1 MEGLTVPQPQ
11 SLSFHGR
18 GAEYFRIWIVN
29 LVLTVLTLGIY
40 SAWAKVRTKRYF
52 LGNTRLGEDGFDYHA
67 TPMMLLKGR
76 LIALAL
82 AVLYLVLSNVAPVA
96 SMVMVG
102 LLMLVAPWIIWRS
115 HRFNALMTS
124 FRNVRFDFDGTL
136 REAYEIFL
144 WLPFLPLAV
153 GLVVAV
159 VMYFG
164 LGADPKML
172 LGPVVGLSIL
182 FSYLLTPHVHR
193 RANGYLLDN
202 LRFGDGA
209 FSAELS
215 SRPYY
220 GAYIKAFLGFL
231 LAGVL
236 VAVLVGV
243 VGGYQAA
250 AMRATGDKM
259 AVDPMQVAAMVV
271 AMYLVFIVL
280 GLWFKSYLEA
290 RLRNY
295 ALSRTRLDEVAELH
309 SDLRAGRLF
318 RIQLSNLLLLLFTL
332 GLAWPW
338 AVTRLYRYRTERL
351 HATVRDDLGRYVSE
365 RQRRASALGEE
376 MGDVFDV
383 GGLGF

>member
-1 MEGLTVPQPQ
+1 MEQPAAPQPQ
-11 SLSFHGR
+11 SLAFHGR

-52 LGNTRLGEDGFDYHA
+52 LGNTRLGEDSFDYHA

-102 LLMLVAPWIIWRS
+102 LLMLVTPWIIWRS

-136 REAYEIFL
+136 REAYEVFL

-164 LGADPKML
+164 LGAELKAL
-172 LGPVVGLSIL
+172 LGPVVALSVL

-209 FSAELS
+209 FAAALS

-220 GAYIKAFLGFL
+220 GAYLKAFLGFL
-231 LAGVL
+231 LVGVL
-236 VAVLVGV
+236 VVIVGSLVMGRQV
-243 VGGYQAA
+243 A
-250 AMRATGDKM
+250 AMRAAGGEMT
-259 AVDPMQVAAMVV
+259 VDPMQMAAMAGV
-271 AMYLVFIVL
+271 MYLVFIVL

-295 ALSRTRLDEVAELH
+295 ALSQTRLDEVAELH
-309 SDLRAGRLF
+309 SDLRTGPLF
-318 RIQLSNLLLLLFTL
+318 RIQLGNLLLLLLTL

-338 AVTRLYRYRTERL
+338 AVTRLYRYRTEHL

-365 RQRRASALGEE
+365 RQRRTSALGEE

>member
-52 LGNTRLGEDGFDYHA
+52 LGNTRLGEDSFDYHA

-318 RIQLSNLLLLLFTL
+318 RIQLGNLLLLLFTL